1 MAEKIYQLGIDI
13 GNKLVKTL
21 GDESENP
28 VIYPAS
34 LARYEEVSY
43 VFNNNIDYLEDND
56 LKIFSLEEND
66 EQSSYVWGK
75 NLFKFGQEVIDTNGT
90 GSLRSSDRLYK
101 ELVLFAIAN
110 YAEGLYARDLTDKV
124 VLSLA
129 MGMPDEEYYS
139 EAATNFSSINWLIGQ
154 HVVFIDNLP
163 VEFEIKR
170 VEVMPQEFGSLVLYE
185 KLQGGINPEVR
196 TMVIDYGGV
205 TRLRTV
211 YDGFQQRE
219 MYQDTSGINQ
229 LIQVLVNKL
238 KNEGIKNN
246 RRNNRINIQEML
258 MSKDFKLKTGVSKE
272 RDFSELFQQ
281 EIKAYMKKR
290 FEDDLYSGQNFNN
303 IDLIILTGG
312 GANLLEDTTYSPL
325 VSEVW
330 LPESPET
337 ANVRGFYEYLKRH
350 SDIEHETTKP
360 SKNKFNIGDM
370 VMISDKAETEVNGYD
385 LKPHRNWLGEILDIT
400 KINDEENSYTIG
412 YDSGEQ
418 NLYVNEKDLILLD

>member
-1 MAEKIYQLGIDI
+1 MTEKNYRLGIDI
-13 GNKLVKTL
+13 GNRLVKVM
-21 GDESENP
+21 GDENETP
-28 VIYPAS
+28 LIYPAS

-43 VFNNNIDYLEDND
+43 IFNNNIDYLEDND
-56 LKIFSLEEND
+56 LKIFSLKENE

-90 GSLRSSDRLYK
+90 GRLRSNDHLYK

-110 YAEGLYARDLTDKV
+110 YVEGLYDRNLTDKV
-124 VLSLA
+124 VLSIA

-139 EAATNFSSINWLIGQ
+139 EAATNFSSINWLVGE

-163 VEFEIKR
+163 IAFEIKR

-185 KLQGGINPEVR
+185 KLQGGINPEIR

-219 MYQDTSGINQ
+219 MYQDTSGINP

-272 RDFSELFQQ
+272 RDFSKLFQQ
-281 EIKAYMKKR
+281 EIKTYMNKR

-312 GANLLEDTTYSPL
+312 GANLLEESLYSSL
-325 VSEVW
+325 VSELWV
-330 LPESPET
+330 PESPET

-350 SDIEHETTKP
+350 SEVESITTEVEKI
-360 SKNKFNIGDM
+360 KFNIGDE
-370 VMISDKAETEVNGYD
+370 VKISDKADTEVNGYD
-385 LKPHRNWLGEILDIT
+385 LKPHRNWIGEIVDIT
-400 KINDEENSYTIG
+400 KIADGENSYTIA
-412 YDSGEQ
+412 YDSGEK
-418 NLYVNEKDLILLD
+418 NLYVNEKDLILLR

>member
-1 MAEKIYQLGIDI
+1 MTEKNYRLGIDI
-13 GNKLVKTL
+13 GNRLVKVM
-21 GDESENP
+21 GDENETP
-28 VIYPAS
+28 LIYPAS

-43 VFNNNIDYLEDND
+43 IFNNNIDYLEDND
-56 LKIFSLEEND
+56 LKIFSLKENE

-75 NLFKFGQEVIDTNGT
+75 NMFKFGQEVIDTNGT
-90 GSLRSSDRLYK
+90 GGLRSSERLYK

-110 YAEGLYARDLTDKV
+110 YVEGLYDRNLTDKV
-124 VLSLA
+124 VLSIA

-139 EAATNFSSINWLIGQ
+139 EATTNFSSINWLIGE

-163 VEFEIKR
+163 IAFEIKR

-185 KLQGGINPEVR
+185 KLQGGINPEIR

-219 MYQDTSGINQ
+219 MYQDTSGINP

-272 RDFSELFQQ
+272 RDFSKLFQQ
-281 EIKAYMKKR
+281 EIKTYMKKR

-312 GANLLEDTTYSPL
+312 GANLLEESLYSSL
-325 VSEVW
+325 VSELWV
-330 LPESPET
+330 PESPET

-350 SDIEHETTKP
+350 SEVESITTEVEKI
-360 SKNKFNIGDM
+360 KFNIGDE
-370 VMISDKAETEVNGYD
+370 VKISDKAETEVNGYD
-385 LKPHRNWLGEILDIT
+385 LKPHRNWIGEIVDIT
-400 KINDEENSYTIG
+400 KIDDGENSYTIA
-412 YDSGEQ
+412 YDSGEK
-418 NLYVNEKDLILLD
+418 NLYVNEKDLILLR

>member
-1 MAEKIYQLGIDI
+1 MTEKNYRLGIDI
-13 GNKLVKTL
+13 GNRLVKVM
-21 GDESENP
+21 GDENETP
-28 VIYPAS
+28 LIYPAS

-43 VFNNNIDYLEDND
+43 IFNNNIDYLEDND
-56 LKIFSLEEND
+56 LKIFSLKENE

-90 GSLRSSDRLYK
+90 GRLRSNDHLYK

-110 YAEGLYARDLTDKV
+110 YVEGLYNHNLTDKV
-124 VLSLA
+124 VLSIA

-139 EAATNFSSINWLIGQ
+139 EAATNFSSINWLVGE

-163 VEFEIKR
+163 IAFEIKR

-185 KLQGGINPEVR
+185 KLQGGINPEIR

-219 MYQDTSGINQ
+219 MYQDTSGINP

-272 RDFSELFQQ
+272 RDFSKLFQQ
-281 EIKAYMKKR
+281 EIKTYMNKR

-312 GANLLEDTTYSPL
+312 GANLLEESLYSSL
-325 VSEVW
+325 VSELWV
-330 LPESPET
+330 PESPET

-350 SDIEHETTKP
+350 SEVESITTEVEKI
-360 SKNKFNIGDM
+360 KFNIGDE
-370 VMISDKAETEVNGYD
+370 VKISDKADTEVNGYD
-385 LKPHRNWLGEILDIT
+385 LKPHRNWIGEIVDIT
-400 KINDEENSYTIG
+400 KIADGENSYTIA
-412 YDSGEQ
+412 YDSGEK
-418 NLYVNEKDLILLD
+418 NLYVNEKDLILLR

>member
-1 MAEKIYQLGIDI
+1 MTEKNYRLGIDI
-13 GNKLVKTL
+13 GNRLVKVM
-21 GDESENP
+21 GDENETP
-28 VIYPAS
+28 LIYPAS

-43 VFNNNIDYLEDND
+43 IFNNNIDYLEDND
-56 LKIFSLEEND
+56 LKIFSLKENE

-90 GSLRSSDRLYK
+90 GRLRFNDHLYK

-110 YAEGLYARDLTDKV
+110 YVEGLYNHNLTDKV
-124 VLSLA
+124 VLSIA

-139 EAATNFSSINWLIGQ
+139 EAATNFSSINWLIGE
-154 HVVFIDNLP
+154 HVVFIDTLP
-163 VEFEIKR
+163 IAFEIKR

-185 KLQGGINPEVR
+185 KLQGGINPEIR

-219 MYQDTSGINQ
+219 MYQDTSGINP

-272 RDFSELFQQ
+272 RDFSKLFQQ
-281 EIKAYMKKR
+281 EIKTYMKKR

-312 GANLLEDTTYSPL
+312 GANLLEESLYSSL
-325 VSEVW
+325 VSELWV
-330 LPESPET
+330 PESPET

-350 SDIEHETTKP
+350 SEVESITTEVEKI
-360 SKNKFNIGDM
+360 KFNIGDE
-370 VMISDKAETEVNGYD
+370 VKISDKAETEVNGYD
-385 LKPHRNWLGEILDIT
+385 LKPHRNWIGEIVDIT
-400 KINDEENSYTIG
+400 KIDDGENSYTIA
-412 YDSGEQ
+412 YDSGEK
-418 NLYVNEKDLILLD
+418 NLYVNEKDLILLR

>member
-1 MAEKIYQLGIDI
+1 MTEKNYRLGIDI
-13 GNKLVKTL
+13 GNRLVKVM
-21 GDESENP
+21 GDENETP
-28 VIYPAS
+28 LIYPAS

-43 VFNNNIDYLEDND
+43 IFNNNIDYLEDND
-56 LKIFSLEEND
+56 LKIFSLKENE

-75 NLFKFGQEVIDTNGT
+75 NMFKFGQEVIDTNGT
-90 GSLRSSDRLYK
+90 GGLRSSERLYK

-110 YAEGLYARDLTDKV
+110 YVEGLYDRNLTDKV
-124 VLSLA
+124 VLSIA

-139 EAATNFSSINWLIGQ
+139 EATTNFSSINWMIGE
-154 HVVFIDNLP
+154 HIVFIDNLP
-163 VEFEIKR
+163 IAFEIKR

-185 KLQGGINPEVR
+185 KLQGGINPEIR

-219 MYQDTSGINQ
+219 MYQDTSGINP

-272 RDFSELFQQ
+272 RDFSKLFQQ
-281 EIKAYMKKR
+281 EIKTYMNKR

-312 GANLLEDTTYSPL
+312 GVNLLEESLYYSL
-325 VSEVW
+325 VSELWV
-330 LPESPET
+330 PESPET

-350 SDIEHETTKP
+350 SEVESITTEVEKI
-360 SKNKFNIGDM
+360 KFNIGDE
-370 VMISDKAETEVNGYD
+370 VKISDKAETEVNGYD
-385 LKPHRNWLGEILDIT
+385 LKPHRNWIGEIVDIT
-400 KINDEENSYTIG
+400 KIADGENSYTIA
-412 YDSGEQ
+412 YDSGEK
-418 NLYVNEKDLILLD
+418 NLYVNEKDLILLH

>member
-1 MAEKIYQLGIDI
+1 MTEKNYRLGIDI
-13 GNKLVKTL
+13 GNRLVKVM
-21 GDESENP
+21 GDENETP
-28 VIYPAS
+28 LIYPAS

-43 VFNNNIDYLEDND
+43 IFNNNIDYLEDND
-56 LKIFSLEEND
+56 LKIFSLKENE

-75 NLFKFGQEVIDTNGT
+75 NMFKFGQEVIDTNGT
-90 GSLRSSDRLYK
+90 GGLRSSERLYK

-110 YAEGLYARDLTDKV
+110 YVEGLYERNLTDKV
-124 VLSLA
+124 VLSIA

-139 EAATNFSSINWLIGQ
+139 EATTNFSSINWMIGE
-154 HVVFIDNLP
+154 HIVFIDNLP
-163 VEFEIKR
+163 IAFEIKR

-185 KLQGGINPEVR
+185 KLQGGINPEIR

-219 MYQDTSGINQ
+219 MYQDTSGINP

-272 RDFSELFQQ
+272 RDFSKLFQQ
-281 EIKAYMKKR
+281 EIKTYMNKR

-312 GANLLEDTTYSPL
+312 GVNLLEESLYYSL
-325 VSEVW
+325 VSELWV
-330 LPESPET
+330 PESPET

-350 SDIEHETTKP
+350 SEVESITTEVEKI
-360 SKNKFNIGDM
+360 KFNIGDE
-370 VMISDKAETEVNGYD
+370 VKISDKADTEVNGYD
-385 LKPHRNWLGEILDIT
+385 LKPHRNWIGEIVDIT
-400 KINDEENSYTIG
+400 KIADGENSYTIA
-412 YDSGEQ
+412 YDSGEK
-418 NLYVNEKDLILLD
+418 NLYVNEKDLILLH

>member
-1 MAEKIYQLGIDI
+1 MTEKNYRLGIDI
-13 GNKLVKTL
+13 GNRLVKVM
-21 GDESENP
+21 GDENETP
-28 VIYPAS
+28 LIYPAS

-43 VFNNNIDYLEDND
+43 IFNNNIDYLEDND
-56 LKIFSLEEND
+56 LKIFSLKENE

-75 NLFKFGQEVIDTNGT
+75 NMFKFGQEVIDTNGT
-90 GSLRSSDRLYK
+90 GGLRFSERLYK

-110 YAEGLYARDLTDKV
+110 YVEGLYERNLTDKV
-124 VLSLA
+124 VLSIA

-139 EAATNFSSINWLIGQ
+139 EATTNFSSINWLIGE

-163 VEFEIKR
+163 IAFEIKR

-185 KLQGGINPEVR
+185 KLQGGINPEIR

-219 MYQDTSGINQ
+219 MYQDTSGINP

-272 RDFSELFQQ
+272 RDFSKLFQQ
-281 EIKAYMKKR
+281 EIKTYMNKR

-312 GANLLEDTTYSPL
+312 GANLLEESLYSSL
-325 VSEVW
+325 VSELWV
-330 LPESPET
+330 PESPET

-350 SDIEHETTKP
+350 SEVESITTEVEKI
-360 SKNKFNIGDM
+360 KFNIGDE
-370 VMISDKAETEVNGYD
+370 VKISDKADTEVNGYD
-385 LKPHRNWLGEILDIT
+385 LKPHRNWIGEIVDIT
-400 KINDEENSYTIG
+400 KIADGENSYTIA
-412 YDSGEQ
+412 YDSGEK
-418 NLYVNEKDLILLD
+418 NLYVNEKDLILLR